1 MFGATHSIQFINNVL
16 IFSTLFEI
24 TLLFSESTD
33 EELEGMLARKHE
45 WESVSKKAANR
56 FIYFCYITC
65 FVDVVIHLLPQQLG
79 TVTEILIPIIIF
91 MQKIFCQNTEVQDS
105 LLIDF
110 LSVIVKIKMP
120 PPLNI

>member
-56 FIYFCYITC
+56 SGLKFIVFLTL
-65 FVDVVIHLLPQQLG
+65 VLL
-79 TVTEILIPIIIF
+79 
-91 MQKIFCQNTEVQDS
+91 M
-105 LLIDF
+105 LL
-110 LSVIVKIKMP
+110 SP
-120 PPLNI
+120 PTPNS